1 MYFTRIFL
9 KFTCISACKVSRFLG
24 VLRAKMHVK
33 LFMITCMSR
42 AFYELL
48 NVYYQCFTDHFSSVF
63 LEFTSVFSCFFLTIP
78 SWFSYRA
85 FTLDFIKNSLVSS
98 IDDSSRR
105 PLLIEMISS
114 TF

>member
-42 AFYELL
+42 AFYGFLH
-48 NVYYQCFTDHFSSVF
+48 VYYQYFTDHFLLFYLS
-63 LEFTSVFSCFFLTIP
+63 FTSVFSCFFLTIP

-85 FTLDFIKNSLVSS
+85 SIKCQIFILWYALSEHVA
-98 IDDSSRR
+98 
-105 PLLIEMISS
+105 
-114 TF
+114 TT